1 MVEITYIGLARN
13 EMEVN
18 AALCLATQVF
28 RSEIVSPDEVII
40 KRNLM
45 SVHNTLSEKDV
56 VVMIND
62 NNEVCGTCFL
72 IDRFFF
78 KKSEKLKGT
87 YLTSICISAAYRGMG
102 KSRNLMEYAIR
113 ECEKR
118 GSIFA
123 ILIARKAVDHYYN
136 KLQFW
141 GISQYSKIQ
150 ISNLTLKS
158 SKNKYIVKSIQE
170 KDIKRVNQIF
180 EITYTDLYGSCERNE
195 IYWNFIIWKVQLQKI
210 KFDVLWLDETI
221 VGYVIYSESTIFE
234 CAADSGVYYLDLLKS
249 IQVNYPAMD
258 KIELHASEKHPIVK
272 ELDYVDFTISIRQC
286 SYGGHMAR
294 VINPD
299 RLIKILEQEL
309 DAVFS
314 NAVVDNISFSI
325 DGVDIISQ
333 NGKTSICINSSP
345 YDYRTTCLLMGAK
358 QLSMSYPYFS
368 FPSFNIPL
376 LDQA

>member
-1 MVEITYIGLARN
+1 
-13 EMEVN
+13 MEVN

-28 RSEIVSPDEVII
+28 RSEIVNPDEVLI
-40 KRNLM
+40 KRDLM
-45 SVHNTLSEKDV
+45 SLHNTLSEKDV

-78 KKSEKLKGT
+78 RKVEKLKGT
-87 YLTSICISAAYRGMG
+87 YLTSICVSAAYRGMG
-102 KSRNLMEYAIR
+102 KSRKLMEFAIK
-113 ECEKR
+113 ECENR
-118 GSIFA
+118 GSAFA

-150 ISNLTLKS
+150 INNLTHANY
-158 SKNKYIVKSIQE
+158 KNLYIVKEIQE

-180 EITYTDLYGSCERNE
+180 EITYADLYGSCERNE
-195 IYWNFIIWKVQLQKI
+195 IYWNFIMWKVQLQKL
-210 KFDVLWLDETI
+210 KFDVLWLGETI
-221 VGYVIYSESTIFE
+221 VGYVIYSEATIFE
-234 CAADSGVYYLDLLKS
+234 CAADNGVNYIDLLKS
-249 IQVNYPAMD
+249 IQVNYPALD
-258 KIELHASEKHPIVK
+258 KFELHSSNIHPIVK
-272 ELDYVDFTISIRQC
+272 ELDHVDFTISTRQC

-309 DAVFS
+309 DEVFS
-314 NAVVDNISFSI
+314 NSIVDNFSFSI
-325 DGVDIISQ
+325 DGVDILSQ
-333 NGKTSICINSSP
+333 KGKTSICINSSP

-358 QLSMSYPYFS
+358 QLTMNYPYFS